1 MLNDNVKVTP
11 VFKTKEQEKLFSDC
25 AEESMHKMMSGEL
38 PDLLT
43 DEYISCDKVVV
54 SPVFKTKE
62 QEKLFSKCADE
73 SMFKHMNDE
82 VSFEIGKQKVL
93 KKR

>member
-25 AEESMHKMMSGEL
+25 AEESMHKMMNGEL

-43 DEYISCDKVVV
+43 DEYISLVDVLGFTYDDLVKMNLNAIDKAFI
-54 SPVFKTKE
+54 SEKE
-62 QEKLFSKCADE
+62 KEELRIIIQ
-73 SMFKHMNDE
+73 N
-82 VSFEIGKQKVL
+82 
-93 KKR
+93 KKA